1 MRRMIPVADQCYF
14 SGNETKVYSNRR
26 RSTNVGWS
34 RPLETTNEKDP
45 SSMSRGSQATTL
57 VEASYRPRLYHAT
70 QHVIIPSKERSYPI
84 PLSRTGTNRDNPTIP
99 TVYHSS
105 RLQRPRQS
113 VYVHQDR
120 RPKTHVAGRRASD
133 DGQTDDARGMR
144 NVSEE
149 SGDSWDP
156 IQDEILP
163 DDSASRPRTNLR
175 RRQMATTRTEHT
187 RPSDTSRNRHHTG
200 QHIRPRANTDED
212 EREQLMPPFF
222 VDRTH
227 DHQGLPNPPISRPY
241 TGPAPHNPYPVSQY
255 PPRLHYP
262 PYHGSTAIPSSP
274 PPPPHLAHLPY
285 YQPIPWPTYIPPV
298 APTSKPPFSAPGPL
312 DTEALAKPIASSKED
327 PIKIV
332 EEYLESLRGTKETEL
347 LEANRILTWIDRHF
361 R

>member
-1 MRRMIPVADQCYF
+1 MRRMSPVADQCHF
-14 SGNETKVYSNRR
+14 LGNEARVYPNHKKSR
-26 RSTNVGWS
+26 NVDWS
-34 RPLETTNEKDP
+34 LPLATTHGKDP
-45 SSMSRGSQATTL
+45 SSISRGSQATTL
-57 VEASYRPRLYHAT
+57 VENSYRPRRPHAT
-70 QHVIIPSKERSYPI
+70 RYVIIPSKERSYPV
-84 PLSRTGTNRDNPTIP
+84 PPSRTGSEQDDTTAQ

-120 RPKTHVAGRRASD
+120 RPKPYGAGHHAGD

-144 NVSEE
+144 NVSED
-149 SGDSWDP
+149 SGDSWEL

-163 DDSASRPRTNLR
+163 DDSASRPRTDLR
-175 RRQMATTRTEHT
+175 RRPMATSRTEHM
-187 RPSDTSRNRHHTG
+187 RPSDNSRNRHHTE
-200 QHIRPRANTDED
+200 QHVRPRANTDED
-212 EREQLMPPFF
+212 EREQLMRPFF

-227 DHQGLPNPPISRPY
+227 DRRGLPNPPISGPY
-241 TGPAPHNPYPVSQY
+241 TGPAPHSPYPVSYY
-255 PPRLHYP
+255 PPPLRYP
-262 PYHGSTAIPSSP
+262 SYRGPTATPSS
-274 PPPPHLAHLPY
+274 PPPPHLAHIPY
-285 YQPIPWPTYIPPV
+285 YQPIPWPTYLPPV
-298 APTSKPPFSAPGPL
+298 ASTSKPPFSAPEPL